1 MARANSNQI
10 SFPPFRLDASEQ
22 RLYRNETPISL
33 RPKSFEVLHYLSA
46 RPGKLVRKEEILE
59 AVWPD
64 TTVTDTVLKVC
75 IREIRDAL
83 GDDAASARYIETAHR
98 RGYRFIAKIEELD
111 QQTPAPRAQIRTT
124 PIVGREREIVRLAS
138 LFERATQGV
147 RQLVFVTGEPGIGKT
162 TLVQAFLCQPFLG
175 EEVLIARGQCLEQ
188 YGSNE
193 AFLPMLEAVSRLCR
207 SGWPESL
214 IAQLRKH
221 APTWIAQIPW
231 LAGDSVEPSE
241 ILGATRERML
251 REIAEAIDAITVKN
265 PLVLILEDLHWS
277 DYSTLDLI
285 AYLARRT
292 EASRL
297 MIIGTYR
304 PAEVSA
310 KHPLNALKQEL
321 QAHQQCEVMPVTLLD
336 EKSVAERLEGQF
348 SPNRFPDDLPRSI
361 HERTD
366 GNPMFVV
373 NLIEFL
379 VANELIEREGDE
391 WVLTKPLETVELGI
405 PHNVRQI
412 IEKQIENLSDE
423 EQRILET
430 GSVSGV
436 EFSTSTVAA
445 ALDQDNIQVEEICER
460 LVKRHLFIR
469 FAGSIESPQGDIAGR
484 YGFIHSLYQNAFY
497 DRLPLAKCAHLHK
510 KIAHRMEMELSERA
524 GEMAAEMAMHF
535 EKARDFRRTL
545 RYLQQAAQNASHR
558 SANREAETLARRGL
572 DLLAKLDND
581 SERIELELLLQTALA
596 TSLSATQGYGAS
608 EVKQAYTRA
617 RELCREFGDHL
628 QLAPVLWGLWR
639 FYLIRS
645 DLDVA
650 YELAQH
656 FLQLAQHKQDAA
668 LLVGANLA
676 LGTTCDN
683 RGEFESA
690 REHFEQGLSLYD
702 PHQQKIYLLLYG
714 SDPAV
719 TLRSF
724 NAWALWSLGHPD
736 LALTTAREAA
746 ALAAKLRHPETVCF
760 ATFFNAWV
768 HQLRREPEETLK
780 YAGDTIE
787 LANKNGIAQWS
798 AFGSSLHGWAMAEQG
813 KINEGIQQ
821 MRQTLDTY
829 SAIGSEISRPH
840 FLGLLAEALMK
851 NEQVDEA
858 ERVLSHA
865 LIVVTETGQRY
876 YESELQRLRGELF
889 AKTGNIDEAEQ
900 AFQTSI
906 AVARRQNAKSFELR
920 AAASLAQLASAGGKT

>member
-1 MARANSNQI
+1 MVRAKPTQI
-10 SFPPFRLDASEQ
+10 NFPPFRLDPSEQ
-22 RLYRNETPISL
+22 RLYRNEAPISL
-33 RPKSFEVLHYLSA
+33 RPKSFEVLQYLSA
-46 RPGKLVRKEEILE
+46 RPGKLVSKEEILE

-83 GDDAASARYIETAHR
+83 GDHAASARYIETAHR
-98 RGYRFIAKIEELD
+98 RGYRFIAKIERLD
-111 QQTPAPRAQIRTT
+111 QPTRAARTQFRT
-124 PIVGREREIVRLAS
+124 IPIVGREREIVRLAS
-138 LFERATQGV
+138 IFQRADQGT
-147 RQLVFVTGEPGIGKT
+147 RQLVFITGEPGIGKT
-162 TLVQAFLCQPFLG
+162 TLVAAFLSQPFLC

-214 IAQLRKH
+214 IFQLRKH
-221 APTWIAQIPW
+221 APTWVAQMPW

-241 ILGATRERML
+241 IMGATRERML
-251 REIAEAIDAITVKN
+251 REIAEAIDAITN
-265 PLVLILEDLHWS
+265 DNFLVLVLEDLHWS

-285 AYLARRT
+285 AYLARRS
-292 EASRL
+292 EPSRL

-321 QAHQQCEVMPVTLLD
+321 QAHQQCEELPVTLLD
-336 EKSVAERLEGQF
+336 EKSVAERLKGQF
-348 SPNRFPDDLPRSI
+348 RRNRFPDDLPRSI

-379 VANELIEREGDE
+379 VANGLIARDGEE

-412 IEKQIENLSDE
+412 IEKQIESLSDE

-430 GSVSGV
+430 GSVAGV
-436 EFSTSTVAA
+436 EFSTSTIAA
-445 ALDQDNIQVEEICER
+445 ALDQDNIQVEEVCER
-460 LVKRHLFIR
+460 LVKRHLFVR
-469 FAGSIESPQGDIAGR
+469 FAGIESARGEIAGR

-497 DRLPLAKCAHLHK
+497 DHLPVAKCAHLHK
-510 KIAHRMEMELSERA
+510 KIAHHLETELSERA
-524 GEMAAEMAMHF
+524 GETAAELAMHF
-535 EKARDFRRTL
+535 EKARDYRRTL
-545 RYLQQAAQNASHR
+545 RYLQQAAQNANHR

-572 DLLAKLDND
+572 DLLPKLDNV
-581 SERIELELLLQTALA
+581 SERIELELLLQTTLG

-608 EVKQAYTRA
+608 EVRQAYTRA
-617 RELCREFGDHL
+617 RELCREFGNHL

-656 FLQLAQHKQDAA
+656 FLQLAQNEQDAA

-690 REHFEQGLSLYD
+690 RNHFEQGLSLYD
-702 PHQQKIYLLLYG
+702 PLQQKTYLLLYG

-724 NAWALWSLGHPD
+724 NAWALWSLGQPD
-736 LALTTAREAA
+736 LALNTAREAA
-746 ALAAKLRHPETVCF
+746 ALSAKLRHPETVCF

-780 YAGDTIE
+780 HAADTIE
-787 LANKNGIAQWS
+787 LADKNGIAQWT
-798 AFGSSLHGWAMAEQG
+798 AFGSSLYGWAMAEQG
-813 KINEGIQQ
+813 QITEGIKQ
-821 MRQTLDTY
+821 MRQTLNTY
-829 SAIGSEISRPH
+829 STIGSEISRPH

-858 ERVLSHA
+858 LRVLSDA
-865 LIVVTETGQRY
+865 LVLVTETGQRY
-876 YESELQRLRGELF
+876 YESELHRLRGELL
-889 AKTGNIDEAEQ
+889 AKSGNRNEAEQ
-900 AFQTSI
+900 ALRRSI
-906 AVARRQNAKSFELR
+906 AVATMQKARSFEQR
-920 AAASLAQLASAGGKT
+920 AITSLAQLTSSGP